1 MFIELVGVCNVQA
14 ACGQVRF
21 FYVEKDSRVW
31 FFCGWFFCF
40 VLFFG
45 DLILFCSF
53 IACEVTHSGAVVIP
67 HFLCF
72 STESDDTS

>member
-21 FYVEKDSRVW
+21 FYVEKDSSLV
-31 FFCGWFFCF
+31 FSF
-40 VLFFG
+40 VFLWVFG

-72 STESDDTS
+72 STESDDMS

>member
-21 FYVEKDSRVW
+21 FYVEKDSSLV
-31 FFCGWFFCF
+31 FSF
-40 VLFFG
+40 VFLWVFG

-53 IACEVTHSGAVVIP
+53 IACEVTHPGAVVIP

>member
-21 FYVEKDSRVW
+21 FYVEKDSSLV
-31 FFCGWFFCF
+31 FSF
-40 VLFFG
+40 VFLWVFG

-53 IACEVTHSGAVVIP
+53 IACEVTHPGAVVIP

-72 STESDDTS
+72 STESDDMS